1 MESMEQEYDLSE
13 LIRQQPGPEV
23 FRRVWDRVM
32 PDQRDSPLI
41 LAAPPGGE
49 AVPPAP
55 APAPEP
61 TPEPAPVPE
70 PAPSPAEPPLGLGE
84 ASQPDTAALAA
95 LMDRARENLSAAW
108 ALARRR
114 SPQGG
119 GRALSE
125 LAADHS
131 RATRQLSAAYFLI
144 TGTRYRPA
152 EKKTALPA
160 SLPLALR
167 DQFVREQ
174 RWERAC
180 RRAAEA
186 TGDPCLRELYLE
198 LAQDGALHAGTIRS
212 LLERM

>member
-32 PDQRDSPLI
+32 PDQRDSPLV

-49 AVPPAP
+49 EVPPAP
-55 APAPEP
+55 AS
-61 TPEPAPVPE
+61 EPAPE
-70 PAPSPAEPPLGLGE
+70 PAPSPAEPPLCLGE
-84 ASQPDTAALAA
+84 ASQPDTAALSA

-114 SPQGG
+114 SLQGG

-152 EKKTALPA
+152 EHKTALPA

-174 RWERAC
+174 RWERIC

-186 TGDPCLRELYLE
+186 AADPCLRELYLE